1 MCCGDPL
8 SPVGSVEQIVLWV
21 NWSSVAPNDRTI
33 ATGSNTWIAMAKSM
47 TGNTD
52 RIR

>member
-1 MCCGDPL
+1 M
-8 SPVGSVEQIVLWV
+8 VLWV
-21 NWSSVAPNDRTI
+21 NGSSVVENDRTI
-33 ATGSNTWIAMAKSM
+33 ATGSNTCITMARSM